1 MWDKYG
7 DYLLYATARC
17 GKRTATLVVFVLRT
31 TPRPSGTLRTL
42 TYSVGCTAFNSDTVF
57 YITDSPLLPFKSE
70 ADLISDLVQ
79 IVREFLLHLESFL
92 NVIVYHFIVLKTYNT
107 VADAL

>member
-17 GKRTATLVVFVLRT
+17 GERTATVVVFVLRT

-42 TYSVGCTAFNSDTVF
+42 TYSVGYTAVNYGTVF

-70 ADLISDLVQ
+70 ADLICDLVQ

-92 NVIVYHFIVLKTYNT
+92 NVIVYDLIVLKTYNT
-107 VADAL
+107 VAYTL

>member
-42 TYSVGCTAFNSDTVF
+42 TYSVGCTAKTIQSLYNGKPVTAF
-57 YITDSPLLPFKSE
+57 FKSE

-79 IVREFLLHLESFL
+79 IVRKFLLHLERFL
-92 NVIVYHFIVLKTYNT
+92 NVIVYDLIVLKTNNT
-107 VADAL
+107 VADTL

>member
-1 MWDKYG
+1 MRRTYRH
-7 DYLLYATARC
+7 RC
-17 GKRTATLVVFVLRT
+17 GVRPEDNSPSLRHFT
-31 TPRPSGTLRTL
+31 HVNLLCRLYRFKFR
-42 TYSVGCTAFNSDTVF
+42 YSL

-70 ADLISDLVQ
+70 ADLICDLIQ

-92 NVIVYHFIVLKTYNT
+92 NVIVYDFIVLKTYNT

>member
-17 GKRTATLVVFVLRT
+17 GERTATVVVFVLRT

-42 TYSVGCTAFNSDTVF
+42 TYSVGCTAVNSDTVF

-70 ADLISDLVQ
+70 ADLICDLIQ

-92 NVIVYHFIVLKTYNT
+92 NVIVYDFIVLKTYNT